1 MVRSCLLYSVKKAF
15 LFLFSLFLLSAAVF
29 YISRLAP
36 GDPLISYYGERV
48 ERMGMQE
55 REWAEEKLG
64 LKDPVSVQYIR
75 WLGNAFRGDFGI
87 SYKYKMNVID
97 VIKGRIGNTLL
108 LGGLGFAWSFYLRCF
123 WGFFVHGMK
132 TGCPTALS
140 AALAQL
146 QVVFPS
152 FGCPFC

>member
-15 LFLFSLFLLSAAVF
+15 LFLFSLFLLSVAVF

-75 WLGNAFRGDFGI
+75 WLGNAFRGI
-87 SYKYKMNVID
+87 
-97 VIKGRIGNTLL
+97 
-108 LGGLGFAWSFYLRCF
+108 LGFLINI
-123 WGFFVHGMK
+123 K
-132 TGCPTALS
+132 
-140 AALAQL
+140 
-146 QVVFPS
+146 
-152 FGCPFC
+152 